1 MILHLVRHARSDGAD
16 NRCIGHTDLPL
27 SRSSS
32 DDARHTAARWQL
44 GAIAGLQ
51 CISSDLDRAC
61 ETATLLTAP
70 DTQRQT
76 DPRLR
81 EMNFGEWD
89 GREWDDIER
98 TDGAGLQSWMAD
110 WTTVRAPGGESFGDV
125 IKRVSN
131 LLDELPRD
139 GDGTTLI
146 VAHAGSIRAA
156 CIALLG
162 VPAMRAFSLA
172 VDHLHLHSFSL
183 TADSSTLIR
192 WNASGF

>member
-1 MILHLVRHARSDGAD
+1 MILHLVRHARSAGAD
-16 NRCIGHTDLPL
+16 GHCIGHTDLPL
-27 SRSSS
+27 SRSGA
-32 DDARHTAARWQL
+32 DAARHTAARWQL
-44 GAIAGLQ
+44 GGIAGLR
-51 CISSDLDRAC
+51 CISSDLIRAR
-61 ETATLLTAP
+61 ETAAVLAAP
-70 DTQRQT
+70 DADRSA

-89 GREWDDIER
+89 GRTWDDIER
-98 TDGAGLQSWMAD
+98 TDGAGLHSWMAD

-125 IKRVSN
+125 MERVVS
-131 LLDELPRD
+131 LLGELPRD
-139 GDGTTLI
+139 SDGTTLI

-156 CIALLG
+156 CIQLLG
-162 VPAMRAFSLA
+162 VPATRAFSLA